1 MFYLMNPQILPSV
14 RLADSVVIEP
24 PYVHKRRKTDE
35 YILYLIKRGAMYL
48 QEDGV
53 PMNLQPGD
61 VCVLDPACTHE
72 GVKASWCEYFYIHF
86 RHSSIRR
93 IDENGME
100 DFRKMLLE
108 NRRSSIQS
116 NI

>member
-35 YILYLIKRGAMYL
+35 YILFLIQKGAMYL

-53 PMNLQPGD
+53 PTYLQSVA
-61 VCVLDPACTHE
+61 VCVLAPACTHE
-72 GVKASWCEYFYIHF
+72 GV
-86 RHSSIRR
+86 
-93 IDENGME
+93 
-100 DFRKMLLE
+100 
-108 NRRSSIQS
+108 
-116 NI
+116 